1 MLMPKKVKFRKVQR
15 GRRTG
20 RAKGA
25 TTLQFG
31 DYGLVSLDNCWVTAR
46 QIEAIRVTANRKLK
60 KVGKLFLR
68 LFPDKPVTK
77 KPAETRMG
85 KGKGSPEFWV
95 AVVKRGRV
103 LVELGGGLGKEEAQ
117 AILKS
122 VTYKLPMKTKF
133 VTKEELL
140 ATVQAQLEPQ
150 VQVGE

>member
-1 MLMPKKVKFRKVQR
+1 MPKKVKYRKVQR

-31 DYGLVSLDNCWVTAR
+31 DYGLVSLENCWVTAR

-60 KVGKLFLR
+60 KVGKLFMR
-68 LFPDKPVTK
+68 LFPDKPVSK

-103 LVELGGGLGKEEAQ
+103 LVEIGGGLPKEDAQ
-117 AILKS
+117 EILKGAA
-122 VTYKLPMKTKF
+122 YKLPMKTKF
-133 VTKEELL
+133 VTKEDLL
-140 ATVQAQLEPQ
+140 KITQEEQAQA
-150 VQVGE
+150 GE